1 MPVKKK
7 LGSGVSL
14 NGSSEKPK
22 NSLYIGFP
30 GPPRPDGNISGH
42 PINIIRLLFP
52 GILLYLLFPT
62 MNGWPKNIKCS
73 NPLRGIFEPWKNLKI
88 EFYLVPSRPPNHY
101 RKENS
106 NRACR
111 GILSAI
117 LIPFRKF
124 AKQ

>member
-42 PINIIRLLFP
+42 PISIIRLLFP
-52 GILLYLLFPT
+52 GILPYLLFSA
-62 MNGWPKNIKCS
+62 MNGRPKNIKYS
-73 NPLRGIFEPWKNLKI
+73 NPLREIFWTLEEFKNRIL
-88 EFYLVPSRPPNHY
+88 FSPLSPSKPLPERIF
-101 RKENS
+101 K
-106 NRACR
+106 
-111 GILSAI
+111 
-117 LIPFRKF
+117 
-124 AKQ
+124 